1 MIMSGQGGSVNN
13 EYLPYW
19 MFPLTPV
26 STGHICGD
34 SVAKAHEQECE
45 INGVFKHVQIK
56 GT

>member
-1 MIMSGQGGSVNN
+1 MSGEEALLIMNT
-13 EYLPYW
+13 LPYG

-26 STGHICGD
+26 STGHICED
-34 SVAKAHEQECE
+34 PVAKTHEQECE

>member
-1 MIMSGQGGSVNN
+1 MIMSGQGCSVNN

-34 SVAKAHEQECE
+34 SVAKTHEQECE